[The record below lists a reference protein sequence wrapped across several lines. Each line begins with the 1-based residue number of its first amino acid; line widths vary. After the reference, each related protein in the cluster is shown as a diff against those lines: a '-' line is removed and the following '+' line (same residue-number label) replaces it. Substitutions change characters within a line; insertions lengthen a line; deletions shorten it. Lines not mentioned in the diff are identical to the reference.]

1 MLPSVTGADQ
11 DRHPVSAGSR
21 SSHWRGRILTAL
33 SDTLQ
38 EWDPIYFGLVMA
50 TGSVSIAARLLELQI
65 IGSALFVF
73 NVIAYVVVSV
83 LTLTRIRRPTFPRD
97 LMMYDRAVGSFTAIA
112 GTCILGSQ
120 FVIFGVSTVVATGL
134 FAVGGCL
141 WLVLVY
147 AVFTGLSVRD
157 VDKPIDEAIDGSWLL
172 LVVAT
177 QSVAVLSGLLAP
189 VYPSVIQ
196 ELLFAALMLFLAG
209 GMFYLILITLVFYR
223 MMFFPVD
230 PGAASPTYWINTG
243 AVAIT
248 TLAGAR
254 LVAGAEYWVVLAELR
269 PFFWALRFFTGLRGP
284 GGSRF
289 SSL

>member
-1 MLPSVTGADQ
+1 
-11 DRHPVSAGSR
+11 
-21 SSHWRGRILTAL
+21 
-33 SDTLQ
+33 
-38 EWDPIYFGLVMA
+38 MA

-65 IGSALFVF
+65 VGSALFVF
-73 NVIAYVVVSV
+73 NIIAYVVVSV

-97 LMMYDRAVGSFTAIA
+97 LIMYDRAVGSFTAIA

-120 FVIFGVSTVVATGL
+120 FVIFGVSTVVATEL

-157 VDKPIDEAIDGSWLL
+157 VDEPIDEAIDGSWLL

-177 QSVAVLSGLLAP
+177 QSVAMLSGLLAP

-196 ELLFAALMLFLAG
+196 ELLFAALMLFLAR

-223 MMFFPVD
+223 MTFFPVD

-248 TLAGAR
+248 M
-254 LVAGAEYWVVLAELR
+254 LVGRATCGWRRVLG
-269 PFFWALRFFTGLRGP
+269 GLRRAPAVFCGLYAFLLDCGDLVDP
-284 GGSRF
+284 ASHHCRHLATHRWWVRASSHSRGLR
-289 SSL
+289 SGLLGAGLSTGDVRG